1 MEFQDYYGTLGV
13 ARDASAPEIQKAYR
27 KLARKYHPD
36 VNKDPDAENRFKEI
50 GEAYEVLSDTEKRS
64 HYDRYGAAWRSA
76 QNGSAPPPEW
86 EGFDFGNGR
95 ATTDG
100 FDFGGSGF
108 SSFFEMLFGA
118 QPPRAHNI
126 RWRTTGGTDG
136 SGPSFSWP
144 NDQQSADV
152 ESRVKVTLSEIV
164 NGGKRQL
171 ELTDP
176 STGQRRRISIGIPK
190 GIQPGKKI
198 RLAGQGSL
206 AADGRRGDLFLKVEL
221 AEDPRFRLEGRDLY
235 TTMDVTPWT
244 AALGG
249 KVRAQTLAGPVE
261 LKLPAG
267 ASSDQKIRLRGRGL
281 PNPKGPDGD
290 LYAEVRILI
299 PKNLSDDQIALFER
313 LAELDESSS

>member
-13 ARDASAPEIQKAYR
+13 ARDASPAEIQKAYR

-36 VNKDPDAENRFKEI
+36 VNKEAEAENRFKEI

-86 EGFDFGNGR
+86 DGFDFGSDR
-95 ATTDG
+95 ATTGG

-118 QPPRAHNI
+118 QPPRAHNV

-136 SGPSFSWP
+136 SGFSWP
-144 NDQQSADV
+144 DNRQAADV
-152 ESRVKVTLSEIV
+152 ESRVTVALSEIV
-164 NGGKRQL
+164 NGGKRTL

-176 STGQRRRISIGIPK
+176 STGQRRRMTIGIPR

-206 AADGRRGDLFLKVEL
+206 AADGRRGDLYLKVEL
-221 AEDPRFRLEGRDLY
+221 AEDSRFRLEGRDLY
-235 TTMDVTPWT
+235 TTIEVPPWT

-249 KVRAQTLAGPVE
+249 KVRAETLAGPVD

-281 PNPKGPDGD
+281 PNPKGVDGD
-290 LYAEVRILI
+290 LYAEVRIVI
-299 PKNLSDDQIALFER
+299 PKNLSDDQIALFQR
-313 LAELDESSS
+313 LAELDDSNS